1 MAKANSYTE
10 MGDVYNGEFKN
21 GQMTSEG
28 KLIFKF
34 KELSRY
40 QNDTQNPKKDI
51 QDDDLKKLNQI
62 NDKHPADDHFVN
74 SNTDNQNAFTSIV
87 GYEHESNLIGVNS
100 HFYLCN
106 QND

>member
-51 QDDDLKKLNQI
+51 QDDYLKALSISK
-62 NDKHPADDHFVN
+62 N
-74 SNTDNQNAFTSIV
+74 SLEWMEIFEKISKKISKYYS
-87 GYEHESNLIGVNS
+87 GSL
-100 HFYLCN
+100 
-106 QND
+106 